1 MFLVPPRILS
11 SAVPLYS
18 SSITKGSSRPAS
30 KSYDFGLI
38 KRQMEEF
45 PLPPLA
51 RFSIN
56 SLPPPLPFSL
66 AQFNSAFHCTNIQV
80 PKHQR
85 GEVERLERLVNKYE
99 RGRIQRIDWLDRLAF
114 TAIDEI
120 KKKEGNKP
128 ENSHLSLV
136 VDFCSFDHPVVFQVT
151 ICFFSNCFLV
161 ETQIA

>member
-1 MFLVPPRILS
+1 
-11 SAVPLYS
+11 
-18 SSITKGSSRPAS
+18 
-30 KSYDFGLI
+30 
-38 KRQMEEF
+38 
-45 PLPPLA
+45 
-51 RFSIN
+51 
-56 SLPPPLPFSL
+56 
-66 AQFNSAFHCTNIQV
+66 V